1 MKNIHKVYSYFT
13 STSKNLPDFLIIGAQ
28 KAGTTSLYNYLAQ
41 HPKIQPSIFRK
52 EINYFEKRYYRK
64 SLRWYQSQFSPSTP
78 GLLNFEASTN
88 YLFYPWAA
96 KRVFETLPK
105 SKIIILLREPKQ
117 RAWSQYKHQIRS
129 KEEQLEF
136 PEALERELNLID
148 AEEEKILANP
158 KYFSKSFRNYSYL
171 KRGLYCKQ
179 IQNWLQYFKIEQF
192 FIYSS
197 ENFYKDP
204 KKTCYEIFDFLEIER
219 FPVDVSSKHNQ
230 SDTKQLPP
238 EKTLELMDDY
248 FREPNQMLYEL
259 LSQSFEW
266 DMVN

>member
-1 MKNIHKVYSYFT
+1 MRKCPLCKGSG
-13 STSKNLPDFLIIGAQ
+13 KGEDR
-28 KAGTTSLYNYLAQ
+28 SLYMIPENC
-41 HPKIQPSIFRK
+41 PTCEGVGKVKTKK
-52 EINYFEKRYYRK
+52 E
-64 SLRWYQSQFSPSTP
+64 
-78 GLLNFEASTN
+78 
-88 YLFYPWAA
+88 
-96 KRVFETLPK
+96 
-105 SKIIILLREPKQ
+105 
-117 RAWSQYKHQIRS
+117 
-129 KEEQLEF
+129 
-136 PEALERELNLID
+136 ID

-179 IQNWLQYFKIEQF
+179 IENWMQYFRIEQF

-230 SDTKQLPP
+230 SDTKQFPP
-238 EKTLELMDDY
+238 EKTIELMDDY

-266 DMVN
+266 DIVN

>member
-1 MKNIHKVYSYFT
+1 M
-13 STSKNLPDFLIIGAQ
+13 
-28 KAGTTSLYNYLAQ
+28 
-41 HPKIQPSIFRK
+41 
-52 EINYFEKRYYRK
+52 
-64 SLRWYQSQFSPSTP
+64 RWYQSQFSPSIP
-78 GLLNFEASTN
+78 WLSNFEGSAN

-171 KRGLYCKQ
+171 KRV
-179 IQNWLQYFKIEQF
+179 IN
-192 FIYSS
+192 
-197 ENFYKDP
+197 NP
-204 KKTCYEIFDFLEIER
+204 
-219 FPVDVSSKHNQ
+219 
-230 SDTKQLPP
+230 
-238 EKTLELMDDY
+238 
-248 FREPNQMLYEL
+248 
-259 LSQSFEW
+259 
-266 DMVN
+266 